1 MLHEIKH
8 VQVGT
13 STDPINETKIACKK
27 VYFSAWDSMEC
38 ILKWMLEI
46 VNKYFKLLWEW
57 LNNLFPWFT

>member
-38 ILKWMLEI
+38 HAFWSECLKSSINISNCYE
-46 VNKYFKLLWEW
+46 ND
-57 LNNLFPWFT
+57 

>member
-27 VYFSAWDSMEC
+27 SIF
-38 ILKWMLEI
+38 
-46 VNKYFKLLWEW
+46 
-57 LNNLFPWFT
+57 